1 MPEVEQAKASSDS
14 INVEDQKDAAAPKKG
29 GGMKKYFVIIIALQV
44 VLAAGGYFLVM
55 KYMRPDP
62 AFNQVIEEGK
72 KAEEE
77 PKAAEVPKQIYNI
90 EDVVVNPAGTGGS
103 RYLSVSIGVEMD
115 TPKTEAA
122 SGGEGEGEGAA
133 KAKSP
138 LDEKRP
144 QLRDALIGI
153 LSAKTIDQLT
163 TVEQKDL
170 IRSEIASS
178 FEKILAPAKVHNIFF
193 IDFVLQ

>member
-1 MPEVEQAKASSDS
+1 MPEVDQAKAQSEA
-14 INVEDQKDAAAPKKG
+14 INVEDQKDSAAPKKG
-29 GGMKKYFVIIIALQV
+29 RGLKMYFIIIIALQV

-72 KAEEE
+72 KAEEK
-77 PKAAEVPKQIYNI
+77 PKVEEAPKQIYNI

-115 TPKTEAA
+115 SPKAEE
-122 SGGEGEGEGAA
+122 GGGKKGEGEGEA
-133 KAKSP
+133 KPKSP
-138 LDEKRP
+138 LDEKKP
-144 QLRDALIGI
+144 QLRDALINL
-153 LSAKTIDQLT
+153 LSSKTIEQLT
-163 TVEQKDL
+163 SVEQKDHL
-170 IRSEIASS
+170 RTEIMEA

-193 IDFVLQ
+193 IDYVLQ

>member
-1 MPEVEQAKASSDS
+1 MPEVEQAKAPSDA
-14 INVEDQKDAAAPKKG
+14 INVEDQKDSAALKKG
-29 GGMKKYFVIIIALQV
+29 GGLKMYFIIIIGLQV

-72 KAEEE
+72 KAEAE
-77 PKAAEVPKQIYNI
+77 PKAAEVLKQIYNI
-90 EDVVVNPAGTGGS
+90 DDVVVNPAGTGGS

-115 TPKTEAA
+115 APKAEA
-122 SGGEGEGEGAA
+122 GGGGHGEGEGEA
-133 KAKSP
+133 KPKSP

-170 IRSEIASS
+170 IRSEISS
-178 FEKILAPAKVHNIFF
+178 AFEKILAPAKVHNIFF

>member
-1 MPEVEQAKASSDS
+1 MPEVEQAKAPSNA
-14 INVEDQKDAAAPKKG
+14 INVEDQKETAAPKKG
-29 GGMKKYFVIIIALQV
+29 GGMKMFFIIIIVLQV
-44 VLAAGGYFLVM
+44 VLAAGGYFVVM

-72 KAEEE
+72 KAEEA
-77 PKAAEVPKQIYNI
+77 PKEVEVPKQIYNI

-115 TPKTEAA
+115 APKAEA
-122 SGGEGEGEGAA
+122 GGGKKEGEGEV

-170 IRSEIASS
+170 IRSEITSS